1 MDKSKLFSKYTLAHI
16 KLGEESGTIDERLSV
31 LQEELFLRL
40 GINMDNLLKLIEP
53 ISIITMAAIVIVFL
67 FVFILPLFNNIF
79 SI

>member
-1 MDKSKLFSKYTLAHI
+1 
-16 KLGEESGTIDERLSV
+16 
-31 LQEELFLRL
+31 
-40 GINMDNLLKLIEP
+40 MDNLLKLIEP